1 MNAYMDSSAILR
13 LILGEPDGFTGWDR
27 CSVRVASVLAEVE
40 CLRTLDRIRLT
51 NRLSAK
57 ETVAR
62 REALFHILE
71 TMEVVDLTPPIIR
84 RASDPFPVPLRTLDS
99 IHLATA
105 LTWRDIEGKDLT
117 MVTHDRALGA
127 AARSFGL
134 PVEGV

>member
-13 LILGEPDGFTGWDR
+13 MILGEPDGFTGWDR
-27 CSVRVASVLAEVE
+27 CSILVTSALAEVE

-57 ETVAR
+57 ETIAR
-62 REALFHILE
+62 RESLFRILE
-71 TMEVVDLTPPIIR
+71 SMKIVEISASIIR
-84 RASDPFPVPLRTLDS
+84 RASEPFPVPLKTLDA

-105 LTWRDIEGKDLT
+105 LTWRDVEGKDLT
-117 MVTHDRALGA
+117 MVTHDQALAA